1 MVTAGLAGNAPGCR
15 SAMNSLIQPLAGGIK
30 NNGPRMGAADRM
42 KVCTPNPG
50 KSYIVVTCPETSTLL
65 PHCSRH
71 RRDCHQNEH
80 CSIKP
85 CSDPPP
91 STWSVAPKFAVGEL
105 NGSLS
110 TVGCKLPEK
119 GGVEPFVNF
128 LSH

>member
-1 MVTAGLAGNAPGCR
+1 
-15 SAMNSLIQPLAGGIK
+15 MNSLQHTHTGGIK
-30 NNGPRMGAADRM
+30 NNGPRMGAADR
-42 KVCTPNPG
+42 KIVSTLFPG
-50 KSYIVVTCPETSTLL
+50 KNSILVVPPETSTLL

-91 STWSVAPKFAVGEL
+91 STWSVAPKFVVGEL

-110 TVGCKLPEK
+110 TVGYKLPEK
-119 GGVEPFVNF
+119 GGVEPFGD
-128 LSH
+128 LRL